1 MQRVKNDIIN
11 WIKWTIS
18 KKGFWSRALLCWLF
32 SIVLL
37 KFDEMDLYD
46 SRFKIRGPQPVTREV
61 VLVTI
66 KPSDFVK
73 ISDVKTNSLINMNES
88 QDVSDSFFWDQKIWF
103 QMLSQILAQK
113 PKGIGVTL
121 FFGENIGV
129 TRLNSQEIIVF
140 KDSKITWATNT
151 SLLENMSLPFATLP
165 DRSNI
170 AHVEVLRDE
179 DGIVRRLQDSRGFL
193 QDISHAVIDHGRS
206 SKDSLSVI
214 NYRGLARF
222 KKIDLQRVLKGDY
235 PKDFFR
241 GKLVFIGTDRT
252 INSQILT
259 PIGTMSKHEFWA
271 QVSDNI
277 LEKRFVKK
285 GSTWINSLLLLL
297 LTIGAVLIITHFP
310 QAVSL
315 FLFFWIGTIWAAF
328 SIWVFDTFYV
338 WIPLVSPLVLLILIW
353 VLYIGYHALR
363 IEKAHAELQ
372 QEQRYLSD
380 LEQLKNNFI
389 SLISHDLKTPIAKIQ
404 AVIDRL
410 DAEKNIPDQM
420 HEDFDNLKIYSEEL
434 NRYIQSILKVLRV
447 ESRDFQI
454 LKEVADLNEI
464 IENVVERLKPV
475 AKTKNVHIDLTLEP
489 MFLIEFDVTLMTEV
503 FLNLVENAIKYT
515 PANGQVSIRT
525 KETDTE
531 ILIEI
536 QDTGEGIA
544 NEDQM
549 HIWKKF
555 VRGRN
560 QDQKTKGTGLGLY
573 LVKYFIELHGGNIAL
588 KSDVGVGTT
597 FYVRLPIDPVL

>member
-1 MQRVKNDIIN
+1 
-11 WIKWTIS
+11 
-18 KKGFWSRALLCWLF
+18 
-32 SIVLL
+32 
-37 KFDEMDLYD
+37 MDLYD
-46 SRFKIRGPQPVTREV
+46 SRFKIRGAQPVTNDV

-73 ISDVKTNSLINMNES
+73 IYDLKTNSLINMNES

-103 QMLSQILAQK
+103 QMLSQILEQK
-113 PKGIGVTL
+113 PKGVGVTL

-129 TRLNSQEIIVF
+129 TRLNSHEIIVF
-140 KDSKITWATNT
+140 KDPKITWATNT
-151 SLLENMSLPFATLP
+151 SLRENMSLPFATLP
-165 DRSNI
+165 DRSNV

-179 DGIVRRLQDSRGFL
+179 DGIVRRLQENRGFL
-193 QDISHAVIDHGRS
+193 QDIAHAVIENSQD
-206 SKDSLSVI
+206 KDSLSVI
-214 NYRGLARF
+214 NYRGVGRF
-222 KKIDLQRVLKGDY
+222 KKIDLQKVLKGDL
-235 PKDFFR
+235 PKNYFR
-241 GKLVFIGTDRT
+241 DKIVYIGTDRT

-259 PIGTMSKHEFWA
+259 PLGNMSKHEFWA

-277 LEKRFVKK
+277 LKKRFITR
-285 GSTWINSLLLLL
+285 GSTWANSFLLLV
-297 LTIGAVLIITHFP
+297 LTVAAVLVITHFP

-315 FLFFWIGTIWAAF
+315 FLFFWIGTIWSAF

-404 AVIDRL
+404 GVLDRL
-410 DAEKNIPDQM
+410 DAEKNIPIQM
-420 HEDFDNLKIYSEEL
+420 HEDFGNLKIYSEEL

-464 IENVVERLKPV
+464 IETVVERLKPL
-475 AKTKNVHIDLTLEP
+475 AKTKNVNIDLTLEP
-489 MFLIEFDVTLMTEV
+489 MFLVEFDVTLMSEV

-515 PANGQVSIRT
+515 PANGQVTIRT

-544 NEDQM
+544 AEDQL

-573 LVKYFIELHGGNIAL
+573 LVKYFIELHGGNITL
-588 KSDVGVGTT
+588 KSGVGVGTT

>member
-1 MQRVKNDIIN
+1 MKNDIIE
-11 WIKWTIS
+11 WIKWTNS

-46 SRFKIRGPQPVTREV
+46 SRFKIRGAQPATKEV

-103 QMLSQILAQK
+103 QLLSQILAQK
-113 PKGIGVTL
+113 PQGVGVTL

-140 KDSKITWATNT
+140 KDPKITWATNT

-179 DGIVRRLQDSRGFL
+179 DGIVRRLQDNRGFL
-193 QDISHAVIDHGRS
+193 QDISHAVIEHGRS

-214 NYRGLARF
+214 NYRGLGRF
-222 KKIDLQRVLKGDY
+222 KKIDLQKVLRGDL
-235 PKDFFR
+235 PKDFF
-241 GKLVFIGTDRT
+241 KDKIVYIGTDRT

-259 PIGTMSKHEFWA
+259 PLGNVSKHEFWA

-277 LEKRFVKK
+277 LEKRFIKK
-285 GSTWINSLLLLL
+285 GSTWANSLLLLV

-338 WIPLVSPLVLLILIW
+338 WVPLVSPLVLLILIW

-410 DAEKNIPDQM
+410 DAEKNIPDSM
-420 HEDFDNLKIYSEEL
+420 HEDFGNLKIYSEEL

-454 LKEVADLNEI
+454 LKEVADLNEV
-464 IENVVERLKPV
+464 IETVVERLKPV

-515 PANGQVSIRT
+515 SANGQVFIRT

-544 NEDQM
+544 AEDQM

-573 LVKYFIELHGGNIAL
+573 LVKYFIELHGGNITL

>member
-1 MQRVKNDIIN
+1 MKNNIVN
-11 WIKWTIS
+11 WLKWTNS

-37 KFDEMDLYD
+37 KFDEVDLYD
-46 SRFKIRGPQPVTREV
+46 SRFKFRGIQPVHKEI

-66 KPSDFVK
+66 RPSDFAK
-73 ISDVKTNSLINMNES
+73 ISDLKTNSLINLNES
-88 QDVSDSFFWDQKIWF
+88 QDVTDSFFWDQRIWF
-103 QMLSQILAQK
+103 QMLSQILNQK
-113 PKGIGVTL
+113 PKSVSVTL

-129 TRLNSQEIIVF
+129 TRLNSSEIIVF
-140 KDSKITWATNT
+140 KDPKITWATNT

-170 AHVEVLRDE
+170 AHVEVMRDE
-179 DGIVRRLQDSRGFL
+179 DGIVRRLQENRGFL
-193 QDISHAVIDHGRS
+193 QDIAHAVVDSSRK

-214 NYRGLARF
+214 NYRGINRF
-222 KKIDLQRVLKGDY
+222 KTIGLQRVLRGDY
-235 PKDFFR
+235 PKNFFKD
-241 GKLVFIGTDRT
+241 KLVFIGTERT
-252 INSQILT
+252 LNSQVLT
-259 PIGTMSKHEFWA
+259 PLGAMSKPEFWA

-277 LEKRFVKK
+277 IEKRFISR
-285 GSTWINSLLLLL
+285 GSTWINGFLLLL
-297 LTIGAVLIITHFP
+297 LTVGAVLVITHFP
-310 QAVSL
+310 QAVSM
-315 FLFFWIGTIWAAF
+315 FIFFWIGTIWAAF
-328 SIWVFDTFYV
+328 SIWVFDTFYI
-338 WIPLVSPLVLLILIW
+338 WIPMVSPLVLLILIW

-404 AVIDRL
+404 AVVDRL
-410 DAEKNIPDQM
+410 DAEKNIPQSM
-420 HEDFDNLKIYSEEL
+420 HDDFGNLKIYSEEL

-454 LKEVADLNEI
+454 LKEAADLNEI
-464 IENVVERLKPV
+464 IENVVERLQPV
-475 AKTKNVHIDLTLEP
+475 AKAKNVKIHLSLEP
-489 MFLIEFDVTLMTEV
+489 MFLIDFDVTLMTEV

-515 PANGQVSIRT
+515 PSQGQVSIRT
-525 KETDTE
+525 KEADTE

-544 NEDQM
+544 AEDQM

-555 VRGRN
+555 VRGKN

-573 LVKYFIELHGGNIAL
+573 LVKYFIELHGGHI
-588 KSDVGVGTT
+588 SFTSEVGLGTT

>member
-1 MQRVKNDIIN
+1 M
-11 WIKWTIS
+11 
-18 KKGFWSRALLCWLF
+18 LCWLF

-37 KFDEMDLYD
+37 KFDEVDLYD
-46 SRFKIRGPQPVTREV
+46 SRFKIRGAQPVNKEI

-73 ISDVKTNSLINMNES
+73 IFDLKTNSIVNMNES
-88 QDVSDSFFWDQKIWF
+88 QDVTDSFFWDQKIWF
-103 QMLSQILAQK
+103 QMLSQILNQK
-113 PKGIGVTL
+113 PQAVGVTL

-140 KDSKITWATNT
+140 KDPKITWATNT

-170 AHVEVLRDE
+170 AHIEVLRDE

-193 QDISHAVIDHGRS
+193 QDISHAVADSTRK

-214 NYRGLARF
+214 NYRGLHRF
-222 KKIDLQRVLKGDY
+222 KTVGLQKVLRGDL
-235 PKDFFR
+235 PKDFFKD
-241 GKLVFIGTDRT
+241 KLVFVGTERT
-252 INSQILT
+252 INSQVLT
-259 PIGTMSKHEFWA
+259 PLGAMSKHEFWA
-271 QVSDNI
+271 QVTDNV
-277 LEKRFVKK
+277 LEKRFIKK
-285 GSTWINSLLLLL
+285 GYTWINSLMLLV
-297 LTIGAVLIITHFP
+297 LTIIAVLVITHFP

-315 FLFFWIGTIWAAF
+315 FIFFWIGTIWAAF
-328 SIWVFDTFYV
+328 SIWVFDTFNL

-404 AVIDRL
+404 AVVDRL
-410 DAEKNIPDQM
+410 DAEKNIPDHM
-420 HEDFDNLKIYSEEL
+420 HEDFGNLKVYSEEL

-454 LKEVADLNEI
+454 LKEVADLNEV

-475 AKTKNVHIDLTLEP
+475 AKTKNVNIDLTLEP

-515 PANGQVSIRT
+515 PANGQVFIRT

-544 NEDQM
+544 AEDQL

-555 VRGRN
+555 VRGKN

-573 LVKYFIELHGGNIAL
+573 LVKYFIELHGGNITL
-588 KSDVGVGTT
+588 NSEVGKGTT

>member
-1 MQRVKNDIIN
+1 MKDNILN
-11 WIKWTIS
+11 WLKWTNS

-37 KFDEMDLYD
+37 KFDEVDLYD
-46 SRFKIRGPQPVTREV
+46 SRFKIRGAQPVTKEI

-73 ISDVKTNSLINMNES
+73 IFDLKTNSIVNMNES
-88 QDVSDSFFWDQKIWF
+88 QDVTDSFFWDQKIWF
-103 QMLSQILAQK
+103 QMLSQILNQK
-113 PKGIGVTL
+113 PQAVGVTL

-140 KDSKITWATNT
+140 KDPKITWATNT

-170 AHVEVLRDE
+170 AHIEVLRDE

-193 QDISHAVIDHGRS
+193 QDISHAIVDSTRR

-214 NYRGLARF
+214 NYRGLHRF
-222 KKIDLQRVLKGDY
+222 KTVGLQKVLRGDL
-235 PKDFFR
+235 PKDFFKD
-241 GKLVFIGTDRT
+241 KLVFIGTERT
-252 INSQILT
+252 INSQVLT
-259 PIGTMSKHEFWA
+259 PLGAMPKHEFWA
-271 QVSDNI
+271 QVTDNV
-277 LEKRFVKK
+277 LEKRFIKK
-285 GSTWINSLLLLL
+285 GYTWINSLMLLV
-297 LTIGAVLIITHFP
+297 LTIIAVLVITHFP

-315 FLFFWIGTIWAAF
+315 FIFFWIGTIWSAF
-328 SIWVFDTFYV
+328 SIWVFDTFNL

-404 AVIDRL
+404 AVVDRL
-410 DAEKNIPDQM
+410 DAEKNIPDHM
-420 HEDFDNLKIYSEEL
+420 HEDFGNLKIYSEEL

-454 LKEVADLNEI
+454 LKEVADLNEV

-475 AKTKNVHIDLTLEP
+475 AKTKNVNIDLTLEP

-515 PANGQVSIRT
+515 SANGQVFIRT

-544 NEDQM
+544 GEDQL

-555 VRGRN
+555 VRGKN

-573 LVKYFIELHGGNIAL
+573 LVKYFIELHGGNITL
-588 KSDVGVGTT
+588 NSEVGKGTT

>member
-1 MQRVKNDIIN
+1 M
-11 WIKWTIS
+11 
-18 KKGFWSRALLCWLF
+18 LCWLF

-37 KFDEMDLYD
+37 KFDEVDLYD
-46 SRFKIRGPQPVTREV
+46 SRFKIRGAQPVNREI

-73 ISDVKTNSLINMNES
+73 VFDLKTNSIVNMNES
-88 QDVSDSFFWDQKIWF
+88 QDVTDSFFWDQKIWF
-103 QMLSQILAQK
+103 QLLSQILNQK
-113 PKGIGVTL
+113 PQSVGVTL

-140 KDSKITWATNT
+140 KDPKITWATNT

-179 DGIVRRLQDSRGFL
+179 DGIVRRLQDNRGFL
-193 QDISHAVIDHGRS
+193 QDIAHAVSDHGRIR
-206 SKDSLSVI
+206 KNSLSVI
-214 NYRGLARF
+214 NYRGLNRF
-222 KKIDLQRVLKGDY
+222 KTIGLQKVLRGDL
-235 PKDFFR
+235 PKDFFKD
-241 GKLVFIGTDRT
+241 KLVFIGTERT

-259 PIGTMSKHEFWA
+259 PLGTMSKHEFWA
-271 QVSDNI
+271 QVTDNV
-277 LEKRFVKK
+277 LEKRFIKK
-285 GSTWINSLLLLL
+285 GYTWINSLLLLV
-297 LTIGAVLIITHFP
+297 LTIIAVLVITHFP

-328 SIWVFDTFYV
+328 SIWVFDTFSL
-338 WIPLVSPLVLLILIW
+338 WIPLVSPLALLILIW

-404 AVIDRL
+404 AVVDRL
-410 DAEKNIPDQM
+410 DAEKNIPEHM
-420 HEDFDNLKIYSEEL
+420 HEDFGNLKVYSEEL

-454 LKEVADLNEI
+454 LKEVADLNEV
-464 IENVVERLKPV
+464 IENVVKRLKPV
-475 AKTKNVHIDLTLEP
+475 AKTKNVSIDLTLEP

-515 PANGQVSIRT
+515 SPNGQVFIRT

-544 NEDQM
+544 AEDQL

-555 VRGRN
+555 VRGKN

-573 LVKYFIELHGGNIAL
+573 LVKYFIELHGGNITL
-588 KSDVGVGTT
+588 KSDVGIGTT

>member
-1 MQRVKNDIIN
+1 
-11 WIKWTIS
+11 
-18 KKGFWSRALLCWLF
+18 
-32 SIVLL
+32 
-37 KFDEMDLYD
+37 
-46 SRFKIRGPQPVTREV
+46 
-61 VLVTI
+61 
-66 KPSDFVK
+66 
-73 ISDVKTNSLINMNES
+73 MNES
-88 QDVSDSFFWDQKIWF
+88 QDVTDSFFWDQKIWF
-103 QMLSQILAQK
+103 QMLSQILNQK
-113 PKGIGVTL
+113 PQAVGVTL

-140 KDSKITWATNT
+140 KDPKITWATNT

-170 AHVEVLRDE
+170 AHVEILRDE
-179 DGIVRRLQDSRGFL
+179 DGIIRRLQDSRGFL
-193 QDISHAVIDHGRS
+193 QDISHAVVDSTHR

-214 NYRGLARF
+214 NYRGLNRF
-222 KKIDLQRVLKGDY
+222 KTIGLQKVLRGDF
-235 PKDFFR
+235 PKDFFQN
-241 GKLVFIGTDRT
+241 KIVFIGTERT
-252 INSQILT
+252 LNSQILT
-259 PIGTMSKHEFWA
+259 PLGAMSKHEFWA
-271 QVSDNI
+271 QVTDNV
-277 LEKRFVKK
+277 LEKRFIKR
-285 GSTWINSLLLLL
+285 GYSWINSLLLLL
-297 LTIGAVLIITHFP
+297 LTVVAVLVITHFP
-310 QAVSL
+310 QAVSF

-328 SIWVFDTFYV
+328 SIWVFDTFYL
-338 WIPLVSPLVLLILIW
+338 WIPMVSPLILLVLIW

-404 AVIDRL
+404 AVVDRL
-410 DAEKNIPDQM
+410 DAEKNIPEHM
-420 HEDFDNLKIYSEEL
+420 HEDFGNLKIYSEEL

-447 ESRDFQI
+447 ESREFQI
-454 LKEVADLNEI
+454 LKEAADLNEI

-475 AKTKNVHIDLTLEP
+475 AKTKNVGIDLTLEP

-515 PANGQVSIRT
+515 PAHGQVSIRT

-544 NEDQM
+544 AEDQL

-555 VRGRN
+555 VRGKN

-573 LVKYFIELHGGNIAL
+573 LVKYFIELHGGNITL
-588 KSDVGVGTT
+588 SSQVGVGTT
-597 FYVRLPIDPVL
+597 FYVRLPIDPVI

>member
-1 MQRVKNDIIN
+1 
-11 WIKWTIS
+11 
-18 KKGFWSRALLCWLF
+18 
-32 SIVLL
+32 
-37 KFDEMDLYD
+37 MDLYD
-46 SRFKIRGPQPVTREV
+46 SRFKIRGAQPVTKEV

-103 QMLSQILAQK
+103 QLLSQILAQK
-113 PKGIGVTL
+113 PQGVGVTL

-140 KDSKITWATNT
+140 KDPKITWATNT

-193 QDISHAVIDHGRS
+193 QDISHAVIEHGRS

-214 NYRGLARF
+214 NYRGLGRF
-222 KKIDLQRVLKGDY
+222 KKIDLQKVLRGDL
-235 PKDFFR
+235 PKDFF
-241 GKLVFIGTDRT
+241 KDKIVYIGTDRT

-259 PIGTMSKHEFWA
+259 PLGNVSKHEFWA

-277 LEKRFVKK
+277 LEKRFIKK
-285 GSTWINSLLLLL
+285 GSTWANSLLLLV

-328 SIWVFDTFYV
+328 SIWVFDTFYIWV
-338 WIPLVSPLVLLILIW
+338 PLVSPLVLLILIW

-410 DAEKNIPDQM
+410 DAEKNIPDSM
-420 HEDFDNLKIYSEEL
+420 HEDFGNLKIYSEEL

-454 LKEVADLNEI
+454 LKEVADLNEV
-464 IENVVERLKPV
+464 IETVVERLKPV

-515 PANGQVSIRT
+515 SANGQVFIRT

-544 NEDQM
+544 AEDQM

-573 LVKYFIELHGGNIAL
+573 LVKYFIELHGGNITL

>member
-1 MQRVKNDIIN
+1 M
-11 WIKWTIS
+11 
-18 KKGFWSRALLCWLF
+18 LCWLF

-37 KFDEMDLYD
+37 KFDEADLYD
-46 SRFKIRGPQPVTREV
+46 SRFKIRGAQPVTKEI

-73 ISDVKTNSLINMNES
+73 IFDLKTNSIVNMNES
-88 QDVSDSFFWDQKIWF
+88 QDVTDSFFWDQKIWF
-103 QMLSQILAQK
+103 QMLSQILNQK
-113 PKGIGVTL
+113 PQAVGVTL

-140 KDSKITWATNT
+140 KDPKITWATNT

-170 AHVEVLRDE
+170 AHIEVLRDE

-193 QDISHAVIDHGRS
+193 QDISHAVVDSTRK

-214 NYRGLARF
+214 NYRGLRRF
-222 KKIDLQRVLKGDY
+222 KTVGLQKVLRGDL
-235 PKDFFR
+235 PKDFFKD
-241 GKLVFIGTDRT
+241 KLVFIGTERT
-252 INSQILT
+252 INSQVLT
-259 PIGTMSKHEFWA
+259 PLGAMPKHEFWA
-271 QVSDNI
+271 QVTDNV
-277 LEKRFVKK
+277 LEKRFIKK
-285 GSTWINSLLLLL
+285 GYTWINSLMLLV
-297 LTIGAVLIITHFP
+297 LTIIAVLVITHFP

-315 FLFFWIGTIWAAF
+315 FIFFWIGTIWSAF
-328 SIWVFDTFYV
+328 SIWVFDTFNL

-404 AVIDRL
+404 AVVDRL
-410 DAEKNIPDQM
+410 DAEKNIPDHM
-420 HEDFDNLKIYSEEL
+420 HEDFGNLKVYSEEL

-454 LKEVADLNEI
+454 LKEVADLNEV

-475 AKTKNVHIDLTLEP
+475 AKTKNVNIDLTLEP

-515 PANGQVSIRT
+515 SANGQVFIRT

-544 NEDQM
+544 AEDQL

-555 VRGRN
+555 VRGKN

-573 LVKYFIELHGGNIAL
+573 LVKYFIELHGGNITL
-588 KSDVGVGTT
+588 NSEVGKGTT

>member
-1 MQRVKNDIIN
+1 M
-11 WIKWTIS
+11 
-18 KKGFWSRALLCWLF
+18 LCWLF

-37 KFDEMDLYD
+37 KFDEVDLYD
-46 SRFKIRGPQPVTREV
+46 SRFKIRGAQPVTKEI

-73 ISDVKTNSLINMNES
+73 IFDLKTNSIVNMNES
-88 QDVSDSFFWDQKIWF
+88 QDVTDSFFWDQKIWF
-103 QMLSQILAQK
+103 QMLSQILNQK
-113 PKGIGVTL
+113 PQAVGVTL

-140 KDSKITWATNT
+140 KDPKITWATNT

-170 AHVEVLRDE
+170 AHIEVLRDE

-193 QDISHAVIDHGRS
+193 QDISHAIVDSTRR

-214 NYRGLARF
+214 NYRGLHRF
-222 KKIDLQRVLKGDY
+222 KTVGLQKVLRGDL
-235 PKDFFR
+235 PKDFFKD
-241 GKLVFIGTDRT
+241 KLVFIGTERT
-252 INSQILT
+252 INSQVLT
-259 PIGTMSKHEFWA
+259 PLGAMPKHEFWA
-271 QVSDNI
+271 QVTDNV
-277 LEKRFVKK
+277 LEKRFIKK
-285 GSTWINSLLLLL
+285 GYTWINSLMLLV
-297 LTIGAVLIITHFP
+297 LTIIAVLVITHFP

-315 FLFFWIGTIWAAF
+315 FIFFWIGTIWSAF
-328 SIWVFDTFYV
+328 SIWVFDTFNL

-404 AVIDRL
+404 AVVDRL
-410 DAEKNIPDQM
+410 DAEKNIPDHM
-420 HEDFDNLKIYSEEL
+420 HEDFGNLKIYSEEL

-454 LKEVADLNEI
+454 LKEVADLNEV

-475 AKTKNVHIDLTLEP
+475 AKTKNVNIDLTLEP

-515 PANGQVSIRT
+515 SANGQVFIRT

-544 NEDQM
+544 GEDQL

-555 VRGRN
+555 VRGKN

-573 LVKYFIELHGGNIAL
+573 LVKYFIELHGGNITL
-588 KSDVGVGTT
+588 NSEVGKGTT

>member
-1 MQRVKNDIIN
+1 M
-11 WIKWTIS
+11 
-18 KKGFWSRALLCWLF
+18 LCWLF

-37 KFDEMDLYD
+37 KFDEVDLYD
-46 SRFKIRGPQPVTREV
+46 SRFKIRRAQPVNREI

-73 ISDVKTNSLINMNES
+73 VFDLKTNSIVNMNES
-88 QDVSDSFFWDQKIWF
+88 QDVTDSFFWDQKIWF
-103 QMLSQILAQK
+103 QLLSQILNQK
-113 PKGIGVTL
+113 PQSVGVTL

-140 KDSKITWATNT
+140 KDPKITWATNT

-179 DGIVRRLQDSRGFL
+179 DGIVRRLQDNRGFL
-193 QDISHAVIDHGRS
+193 QDIAHAVSDHGRIR
-206 SKDSLSVI
+206 KNSLSVI
-214 NYRGLARF
+214 NYRGLNRF
-222 KKIDLQRVLKGDY
+222 KTIGLQKVLRGDL
-235 PKDFFR
+235 PKDFFKD
-241 GKLVFIGTDRT
+241 KLVFIGTERT

-259 PIGTMSKHEFWA
+259 PLGTMSKHEFWA
-271 QVSDNI
+271 QVTDNV
-277 LEKRFVKK
+277 LEKRFIKK
-285 GSTWINSLLLLL
+285 GYTWINSLLLLV
-297 LTIGAVLIITHFP
+297 LTIIAVLVITHFP

-328 SIWVFDTFYV
+328 SIWVFDTFSL
-338 WIPLVSPLVLLILIW
+338 WIPLVSPLALLILIW

-404 AVIDRL
+404 AVVDRL
-410 DAEKNIPDQM
+410 DAEKNIPEHM
-420 HEDFDNLKIYSEEL
+420 HEDFGNLKVYSEEL

-454 LKEVADLNEI
+454 LKEVADLNEV
-464 IENVVERLKPV
+464 IENVVKRLKPV
-475 AKTKNVHIDLTLEP
+475 AKTKNVSIDLTLEP

-515 PANGQVSIRT
+515 SPNGQVFIRT

-544 NEDQM
+544 AEDQL

-555 VRGRN
+555 VRGKN

-573 LVKYFIELHGGNIAL
+573 LVKYFIELHGGNITL
-588 KSDVGVGTT
+588 KSDVGIGTT

>member
-1 MQRVKNDIIN
+1 MKNNIIN
-11 WIKWTIS
+11 WLKWTNS

-37 KFDEMDLYD
+37 KFDEVDLYD
-46 SRFKIRGPQPVTREV
+46 SRFKIRGAQPVNKEI

-66 KPSDFVK
+66 NPSDFVK
-73 ISDVKTNSLINMNES
+73 IFDLKTNSIVNMNES
-88 QDVSDSFFWDQKIWF
+88 QDVTDSFFWDQKIWF
-103 QMLSQILAQK
+103 QMLSQILNQK
-113 PKGIGVTL
+113 PKAVGVTL

-129 TRLNSQEIIVF
+129 TRLNSSEINVF

-170 AHVEVLRDE
+170 AHIEALRDE
-179 DGIVRRLQDSRGFL
+179 DGIVRRLQDNRGFL
-193 QDISHAVIDHGRS
+193 QDISHAVADNNRK

-214 NYRGLARF
+214 NYRGLGRF
-222 KKIDLQRVLKGDY
+222 KTVGLQKVLRGDLT
-235 PKDFFR
+235 KDFFKD
-241 GKLVFIGTDRT
+241 KLVFIGTERT

-259 PIGTMSKHEFWA
+259 PLGAMSKHEFWA
-271 QVSDNI
+271 QVTDNI
-277 LEKRFVKK
+277 LEKRFIKK
-285 GSTWINSLLLLL
+285 GYTWINSLLLLV
-297 LTIGAVLIITHFP
+297 LTIIAVLVITHFP

-328 SIWVFDTFYV
+328 SIWVFDTLNL
-338 WIPLVSPLVLLILIW
+338 WIPMVSPLVLLILIW

-404 AVIDRL
+404 AVVDRL
-410 DAEKNIPDQM
+410 DAEKNIPSHM
-420 HEDFDNLKIYSEEL
+420 HEDFGNLKVYSEEL

-454 LKEVADLNEI
+454 LKEVADLNEV

-475 AKTKNVHIDLTLEP
+475 AKTKNVNIDLTLEP

-515 PANGQVSIRT
+515 PANGQVFIRT

-544 NEDQM
+544 AEDQL

-555 VRGRN
+555 VRGKN

-573 LVKYFIELHGGNIAL
+573 LVKYFIELHGGNITL
-588 KSDVGVGTT
+588 KSDIGVGTT

>member
-1 MQRVKNDIIN
+1 MKNDIIE
-11 WIKWTIS
+11 WIKWTNS

-46 SRFKIRGPQPVTREV
+46 SRFKIRGAQPATKEV

-103 QMLSQILAQK
+103 QLLSQILAQK
-113 PKGIGVTL
+113 PQGVGVTL

-140 KDSKITWATNT
+140 KDPKITWATNT

-179 DGIVRRLQDSRGFL
+179 DGIVRRLQDNRGFL
-193 QDISHAVIDHGRS
+193 QDISHAVIEHGRS

-214 NYRGLARF
+214 NYRGLGRF
-222 KKIDLQRVLKGDY
+222 KKIDLQKVLRGDL
-235 PKDFFR
+235 PKDFF
-241 GKLVFIGTDRT
+241 KDKIVYIGTDRT

-259 PIGTMSKHEFWA
+259 PLGNVSKHEFWA

-277 LEKRFVKK
+277 LEKRFIKK
-285 GSTWINSLLLLL
+285 GSTWANSLLLLV

-338 WIPLVSPLVLLILIW
+338 WVPLVSPLVLLILIW

-410 DAEKNIPDQM
+410 DAEKNIPDSM
-420 HEDFDNLKIYSEEL
+420 HEDFGNLKIYSEEL

-454 LKEVADLNEI
+454 LKEVADLNEV
-464 IENVVERLKPV
+464 IETVVERLKPV

-515 PANGQVSIRT
+515 SANGQVSIRT

-544 NEDQM
+544 AEDQM

-573 LVKYFIELHGGNIAL
+573 LVKYFIELHGGNITL

>member
-1 MQRVKNDIIN
+1 M
-11 WIKWTIS
+11 
-18 KKGFWSRALLCWLF
+18 LCWLF

-46 SRFKIRGPQPVTREV
+46 SRFKIRGPQPTTSEV
-61 VLVTI
+61 VLITI

-73 ISDVKTNSLINMNES
+73 LNDAKTNSLINMNES
-88 QDVSDSFFWDQKIWF
+88 QDVTDSFFWDQKIWF

-113 PKGIGVTL
+113 PKGVGVTL

-140 KDSKITWATNT
+140 KDPKITWATNT

-193 QDISHAVIDHGRS
+193 QDISHAVIESGRLG
-206 SKDSLSVI
+206 KDSLSVI
-214 NYRGLARF
+214 NYRGLGRF
-222 KKIDLQRVLKGDY
+222 KKVDLQKVLRGDI
-235 PKDFFR
+235 PKDYLR
-241 GKLVFIGTDRT
+241 NKIVYIGTDRT

-259 PIGTMSKHEFWA
+259 PLGSMSKHEYWA

-277 LEKRFVKK
+277 LEKRFIKK
-285 GSTWINSLLLLL
+285 GSTWVNSLLLLI

-315 FLFFWIGTIWAAF
+315 FLFFWIATIWAAF
-328 SIWVFDTFYV
+328 SIWVFDTFYI
-338 WIPLVSPLVLLILIW
+338 WIPLVSPLVLLVLIW

-372 QEQRYLSD
+372 QEQRYLSE

-420 HEDFDNLKIYSEEL
+420 HEDFGNLKTYSEEL

-464 IENVVERLKPV
+464 IETVVERLKPV
-475 AKTKNVHIDLTLEP
+475 AKTKNVSIDLTLEP

-515 PANGQVSIRT
+515 PANGQVLIRT

-544 NEDQM
+544 AEDQM

-555 VRGRN
+555 VRGKN

-573 LVKYFIELHGGNIAL
+573 LVKYFIELHGGNITL
-588 KSDVGVGTT
+588 NSDVGVGTT

>member
-1 MQRVKNDIIN
+1 VKNDIIN

-46 SRFKIRGPQPVTREV
+46 SRFKIRGPQPVTSEI

-66 KPSDFVK
+66 RPSDFVK
-73 ISDVKTNSLINMNES
+73 ISDAKTNSLINMNES

-140 KDSKITWATNT
+140 KDPKITWATNT

-193 QDISHAVIDHGRS
+193 QDISHAVIDHGRQ

-214 NYRGLARF
+214 NYRGLGRF
-222 KKIDLQRVLKGDY
+222 KKVDLQKVLRGDL

-241 GKLVFIGTDRT
+241 GKLVFIGADRT

-259 PIGTMSKHEFWA
+259 PLGTMSKHEYWA

-277 LEKRFVKK
+277 FEKRFIKK
-285 GSTWINSLLLLL
+285 GSTWINSLLLLF
-297 LTIGAVLIITHFP
+297 LTIAAVLVITHFP

-338 WIPLVSPLVLLILIW
+338 WIPLVSPLILLILIW

-464 IENVVERLKPV
+464 IETVVARLKPV

-515 PANGQVSIRT
+515 PPNGQVSIRT

-544 NEDQM
+544 TEDQM

>member
-1 MQRVKNDIIN
+1 M
-11 WIKWTIS
+11 
-18 KKGFWSRALLCWLF
+18 
-32 SIVLL
+32 
-37 KFDEMDLYD
+37 YD
-46 SRFKIRGPQPVTREV
+46 SRFKIRGDQPVNHEIV
-61 VLVTI
+61 VVTI

-73 ISDVKTNSLINMNES
+73 IFDLKTNSLINLNES
-88 QDVSDSFFWDQKIWF
+88 QDVTDSFFWDQKIWF
-103 QMLSQILAQK
+103 QMLSQILSQK
-113 PKGIGVTL
+113 PKSIGVTL

-140 KDSKITWATNT
+140 KDSKIIWATNT

-179 DGIVRRLQDSRGFL
+179 DGIVRRLQESRGFL
-193 QDISHAVIDHGRS
+193 QDISHAVIGDNRNNKH
-206 SKDSLSVI
+206 SLSVI
-214 NYRGLARF
+214 NYRGLSRF
-222 KKIDLQRVLKGDY
+222 NKIDLQRVLKGDFA
-235 PKDFFR
+235 PDFF
-241 GKLVFIGTDRT
+241 KNKFVFIGVEKTV
-252 INSQILT
+252 NSQILT
-259 PIGTMSKHEFWA
+259 PLGAMAKHDFWA
-271 QVSDNI
+271 QVADNV
-277 LEKRFVKK
+277 LEKRFIKK
-285 GSTWINSLLLLL
+285 GSTWINSLLLFL
-297 LTIGAVLIITHFP
+297 LTIAAVLVISHFP

-315 FLFFWIGTIWAAF
+315 FLFFWMGTIWAAF
-328 SIWVFDTFYV
+328 SLWIFDTFSI
-338 WIPLVSPLVLLILIW
+338 WIPLVSPLILLILIW

-389 SLISHDLKTPIAKIQ
+389 SLISHDLKTPLAKIQ

-410 DAEKNIPDQM
+410 NSQKNIPDDM
-420 HEDFDNLKIYSEEL
+420 HEDFGNLKTYSEEL

-454 LKEVADLNEI
+454 LKEVADLNEV
-464 IENVVERLKPV
+464 IENVVDRLKPL
-475 AKTKNVHIDLTLEP
+475 AASKGIRIDLTLEP

-515 PANGQVSIRT
+515 PSNGQVFIRT

-544 NEDQM
+544 TEEQL

-555 VRGRN
+555 VRGKN
-560 QDQKTKGTGLGLY
+560 QDQKSKGTGLGLY
-573 LVKYFIELHGGNIAL
+573 LVKYFIELHGGNITL
-588 KSDVGVGTT
+588 NSQIGVGTT
-597 FYVRLPIDPVL
+597 FYVRLPIDPVI

>member
-1 MQRVKNDIIN
+1 
-11 WIKWTIS
+11 
-18 KKGFWSRALLCWLF
+18 
-32 SIVLL
+32 
-37 KFDEMDLYD
+37 MDLYD
-46 SRFKIRGPQPVTREV
+46 SRFKIRGAQPATNEV

-113 PKGIGVTL
+113 PQGVGVTL

-140 KDSKITWATNT
+140 KDPKITWATNT

-179 DGIVRRLQDSRGFL
+179 DGIVRRLQDNRGFL
-193 QDISHAVIDHGRS
+193 QDISHAVIEHGRS

-214 NYRGLARF
+214 NYRGLGRF
-222 KKIDLQRVLKGDY
+222 KKIDLQKVLRGDL
-235 PKDFFR
+235 PKNFF
-241 GKLVFIGTDRT
+241 KDKIVYIGTDRT

-259 PIGTMSKHEFWA
+259 PLGNVSKHEFWA

-277 LEKRFVKK
+277 LEKRFIKK
-285 GSTWINSLLLLL
+285 GSTWANSLLLLV

-410 DAEKNIPDQM
+410 DAEKNIPDSM
-420 HEDFDNLKIYSEEL
+420 HEDFGNLKIYSEEL

-454 LKEVADLNEI
+454 LKEVADLNEV
-464 IENVVERLKPV
+464 IETVVERLKPV

-489 MFLIEFDVTLMTEV
+489 MFLVEFDVTLMTEV

-515 PANGQVSIRT
+515 SANGQVFIRT

-544 NEDQM
+544 AEDQM
-549 HIWKKF
+549 RIWKKF

-573 LVKYFIELHGGNIAL
+573 LVKYFIELHGGNITL

>member
-1 MQRVKNDIIN
+1 
-11 WIKWTIS
+11 
-18 KKGFWSRALLCWLF
+18 
-32 SIVLL
+32 
-37 KFDEMDLYD
+37 MDLYD
-46 SRFKIRGPQPVTREV
+46 SRFKIRGAQPATKEV

-103 QMLSQILAQK
+103 QLLSQILAQK
-113 PKGIGVTL
+113 PQGVGVTL

-140 KDSKITWATNT
+140 KDPKITWATNT

-179 DGIVRRLQDSRGFL
+179 DGIVRRLQDNRGFL
-193 QDISHAVIDHGRS
+193 QDISHAVIEHGRS

-214 NYRGLARF
+214 NYRGLGRF
-222 KKIDLQRVLKGDY
+222 KKIDLQKVLRGDL
-235 PKDFFR
+235 PKDFF
-241 GKLVFIGTDRT
+241 KDKIVYIGTDRT

-259 PIGTMSKHEFWA
+259 PLGNVSKHEFWA

-277 LEKRFVKK
+277 LEKRFIKK
-285 GSTWINSLLLLL
+285 GSTWANSLLLLV

-338 WIPLVSPLVLLILIW
+338 WVPLVSPLVLLILIW

-410 DAEKNIPDQM
+410 DAEKNIPDSM
-420 HEDFDNLKIYSEEL
+420 HEDFGNLKIYSEEL

-454 LKEVADLNEI
+454 LKEVADLNEV
-464 IENVVERLKPV
+464 IETVVERLKPV

-515 PANGQVSIRT
+515 SANGQVSIRT

-544 NEDQM
+544 AEDQM

-573 LVKYFIELHGGNIAL
+573 LVKYFIELHGGNITL